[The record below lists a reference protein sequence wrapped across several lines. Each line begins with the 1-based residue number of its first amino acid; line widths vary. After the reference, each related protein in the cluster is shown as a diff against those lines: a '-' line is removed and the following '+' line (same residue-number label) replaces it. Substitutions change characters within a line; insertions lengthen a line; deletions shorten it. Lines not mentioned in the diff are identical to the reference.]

1 MEATAVREV
10 SNADRSVYLF
20 DLYNNDG
27 DFYYEPCLVFE
38 YAKTDSCWDNSDYVY
53 NFLRRLNKNK
63 KDSLKELKKFCN
75 KNNFDFEEKREDL
88 VNIYKT
94 AKKLKFWKKKI
105 KDTYGKDRTK

>member
-27 DFYYEPCLVFE
+27 GFYYEPCLVFE
-38 YAKTDSCWDNSDYVY
+38 YAKTDSCWDNSDYVH
-53 NFLRRLNKNK
+53 NFLRRLSKNK

-75 KNNFDFEEKREDL
+75 KNGFDFEEKREDL
-88 VNIYKT
+88 VNIYET
-94 AKKLKFWKKKI
+94 AKKLKFWKKK
-105 KDTYGKDRTK
+105 

>member
-27 DFYYEPCLVFE
+27 GFYYEPCLVFE

-63 KDSLKELKKFCN
+63 KDIDDNITFDEREKLLTIYLREAEELCSSFSYNTNSSSRSNSSCFN
-75 KNNFDFEEKREDL
+75 RNR
-88 VNIYKT
+88 
-94 AKKLKFWKKKI
+94 
-105 KDTYGKDRTK
+105 